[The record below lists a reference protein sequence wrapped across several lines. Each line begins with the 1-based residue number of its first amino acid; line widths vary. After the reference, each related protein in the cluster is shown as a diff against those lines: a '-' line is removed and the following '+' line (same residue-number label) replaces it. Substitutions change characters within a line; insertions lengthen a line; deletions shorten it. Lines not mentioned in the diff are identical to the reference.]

1 MEDKGYIK
9 FKGKESQGAMHCVL
23 FNDKHVSITLNDSR
37 KVKHI
42 KEEGKIGI
50 AENLRSREFKDMAVT
65 VVEDKTYA
73 KEVFE
78 YMLSIDHCHYS
89 EYDERLVVIEYPN

>member
-9 FKGKESQGAMHCVL
+9 FKGKESQGAMHYIL
-23 FNDKHVSITLNDSR
+23 FNGKHVSITLSDSR
-37 KVKHI
+37 KIKHI

-50 AENLRSREFKDMAVT
+50 ALDLRSREFEDMVVT
-65 VVEDKTYA
+65 VVEDKSYA
-73 KEVFE
+73 QEVFNF
-78 YMLSIDHCHYS
+78 MSGINHCHYS